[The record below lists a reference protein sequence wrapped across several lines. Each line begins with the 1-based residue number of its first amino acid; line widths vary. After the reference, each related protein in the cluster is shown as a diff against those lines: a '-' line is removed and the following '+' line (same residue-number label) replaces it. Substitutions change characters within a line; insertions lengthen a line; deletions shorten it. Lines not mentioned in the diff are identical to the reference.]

1 MVKKYKV
8 KTLFGIACAALL
20 FICSSCSDSGQ
31 NNKLSSEQTSSIVN
45 DTASTQMTL
54 IGQGQSSEQ
63 PPYDL
68 NTLDNTCIGWGAGNE
83 KKHAR
88 PSSAVSFNQ
97 KYSEYNARFIGDD
110 VKEIY
115 LTFDEGYE
123 NGYTA
128 SILDT
133 LKDKKVKAVFFVTYD
148 YVKRNPELV
157 RRMIDEGH
165 TLGNH
170 SWSHPS
176 MPSCG
181 VEEARGEIMRLHN
194 LVKEEFNY
202 EMRLFRFPMGE
213 FSERMLAAVK
223 ECGYQSVFWSF
234 AYVDWNV
241 DNQPDEKAALQK
253 IENGAHNGAIYL
265 LHAVSKTN
273 NNILANAI
281 ENLRKQGYTWSEYDL

>member
-1 MVKKYKV
+1 MNINSKV
-8 KTLFGIACAALL
+8 KIAFATLCAVMLL
-20 FICSSCSDSGQ
+20 ICSSCSDKRLTNSS
-31 NNKLSSEQTSSIVN
+31 SSEQSGDLFNS
-45 DTASTQMTL
+45 AGSTQMT
-54 IGQGQSSEQ
+54 ITGQPTSSDSSA
-63 PPYDL
+63 DL
-68 NTLDNTCIGWGAGNE
+68 NTLDNTCVGWGPGSE
-83 KKHAR
+83 KNHAR
-88 PSSAVSFNQ
+88 PSSAVSYNQ
-97 KYSEYNARFIGDD
+97 KYKAYNAVFIGEDTKK
-110 VKEIY
+110 VY

-128 SILDT
+128 PILDT
-133 LKDKKVKAVFFVTYD
+133 LRDKKVKAVFFVTYD

-176 MPSCG
+176 IPSCSI
-181 VEEARGEIMRLHN
+181 EEAREEIMKLHN

-213 FSERMLAAVK
+213 FSEKMLAVCK
-223 ECGYQSVFWSF
+223 QCGYQSVFWSF

-253 IENGAHNGAIYL
+253 IENGTHNGAVYL

-273 NNILANAI
+273 NNILARAI
-281 ENLRKQGYTWSEYDL
+281 ENVKKQGYTWSEYDL

>member
-1 MVKKYKV
+1 MKKNRKI
-8 KTLFGIACAALL
+8 KIAFALL
-20 FICSSCSDSGQ
+20 CAVMLLICSSCSDKRLTNSS
-31 NNKLSSEQTSSIVN
+31 SSEQSGDLFNS
-45 DTASTQMTL
+45 AGSTQMTL
-54 IGQGQSSEQ
+54 TGQPTSSA
-63 PPYDL
+63 PSADL
-68 NTLDNTCIGWGAGNE
+68 NTLDNTCVGWGPGSE
-83 KKHAR
+83 KNHAR
-88 PSSAVSFNQ
+88 PSSAVSYNQ
-97 KYSEYNARFIGDD
+97 KYKEYNAVFIGEDTKK
-110 VKEIY
+110 VY

-128 SILDT
+128 PILDT
-133 LKDKKVKAVFFVTYD
+133 LREKKVKAVFFVTYD

-176 MPSCG
+176 MPSCSI
-181 VEEARGEIMRLHN
+181 EEAREEIMKLHN

-202 EMRLFRFPMGE
+202 EMHLFRFPMGE
-213 FSERMLAAVK
+213 FSERMLATVK

-253 IENGAHNGAIYL
+253 IENGAHNGAVYL

-273 NNILANAI
+273 NNILATAI
-281 ENLRKQGYTWSEYDL
+281 ENVKNQGYTWSEYDL